1 MQKGTVISSC
11 WLTIFVACLLLSALL
26 NFGHCANS
34 QASPLILLLDTHES
48 AQRTQVREAFKERMQ
63 HFLPQAEFIY
73 YLAESAAKV
82 NTSQLVSQK
91 TKSPPDIIITLGS
104 SANEIAQ
111 TVFPDIPVLSTL
123 IMSRNTLLHKEKN
136 AAILL
141 QFPPE
146 VQLQWL
152 QNILP
157 RTKRVGILYDPVRS
171 SILIREV
178 KEAAR
183 KKNIET
189 VLFEVNSPKQL
200 QAGLK
205 YISRNADVLLA
216 IPDPTVYSGK
226 TAKEVLL
233 FSYRNR
239 IPFVGLSSTWVK
251 AGALYAI
258 EVDYRDLGRQ
268 AAELAN
274 KILKGGSP
282 GKTRVFNP
290 EKVAYSLNL
299 RTKDH
304 LRLDIAKDI
313 IKGSSIVFD

>member
-1 MQKGTVISSC
+1 MRITSVLKSC
-11 WLTIFVACLLLSALL
+11 FAIILSAFLLLSGVFD
-26 NFGHCANS
+26 FGHYANS
-34 QASPLILLLDTHES
+34 QVSPLILLLDTHES
-48 AQRTQVREAFKERMQ
+48 AQRTQVREAFKERIQ
-63 HFLPQAEFIY
+63 HYLPEAEFIY

-91 TKSPPDIIITLGS
+91 TKSPPDIIITFGS
-104 SANEIAQ
+104 SSCKIAQ
-111 TVFPDIPVLSTL
+111 TVFPGIPVLCTMMLQGSTP
-123 IMSRNTLLHKEKN
+123 RHKEKD

-141 QFPPE
+141 QFAPE

-152 QNILP
+152 QDLLP
-157 RTKRVGILYDPVRS
+157 QANRVGILYDPDRS
-171 SILIREV
+171 SNLIRELE
-178 KEAAR
+178 EAAR
-183 KKNIET
+183 RKNIEI
-189 VLFEVNSPKQL
+189 VLFEVHSPKQL
-200 QAGLK
+200 QSGLK
-205 YISRNADVLLA
+205 FIGRNADVLLA
-216 IPDPTVYSGK
+216 IPDATVYSGK

-258 EVDYRDLGRQ
+258 EVDYQDLGRQ
-268 AAELAN
+268 TAELAI

-282 GKTRVFNP
+282 EKAPVFYP

-304 LRLDIAKDI
+304 LRLDIANDI
-313 IKGSSIVFD
+313 IKGTSIIFD

>member
-1 MQKGTVISSC
+1 MKRVPAKSSC
-11 WLTIFVACLLLSALL
+11 WFTIFVACLLLSALL

-48 AQRTQVREAFKERMQ
+48 AQRTQVREAFKVRMQ
-63 HFLPQAEFIY
+63 HYLPQAEHIY

-82 NTSQLVSQK
+82 NASQLVSPK
-91 TKSPPDIIITLGS
+91 TKSPPDIIIAFGS
-104 SANEIAQ
+104 SALEIAH
-111 TVFPDIPVLSTL
+111 TVFPDIPVLSTMIL
-123 IMSRNTLLHKEKN
+123 REEPLCSKKNN

-157 RTKRVGILYDPVRS
+157 RTKRLGILYDPVRS

-178 KEAAR
+178 EEAAR

-200 QAGLK
+200 SAGLK
-205 YISRNADVLLA
+205 YMSRNADVLLA

-258 EVDYRDLGRQ
+258 EVDYQDLGRQ
-268 AAELAN
+268 AAALAN
-274 KILKGGSP
+274 KILKGGPP
-282 GKTRVFNP
+282 GKTRVFDP

-304 LRLDIAKDI
+304 LRLDIANDI